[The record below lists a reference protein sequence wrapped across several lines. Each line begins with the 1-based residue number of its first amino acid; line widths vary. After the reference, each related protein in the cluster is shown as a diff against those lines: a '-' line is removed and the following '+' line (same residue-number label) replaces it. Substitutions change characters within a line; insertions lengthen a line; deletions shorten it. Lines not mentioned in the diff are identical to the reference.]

1 MILDPSQLI
10 EITQHLNTDD
20 RFAQSTALSNGL
32 DFLHNIL
39 HGKVKFMQVSYVI
52 HYKEKFLPHNNNNKK
67 KKPLPHVQF
76 LIFKYRLSNE
86 HPTHQVF
93 NRQSQR
99 TELR

>member
-20 RFAQSTALSNGL
+20 RFAQSTALTNGL

-39 HGKVKFMQVSYVI
+39 YAKVKFMQVSYVI

-67 KKPLPHVQF
+67 KNLYLMYNFLFLNINCQMSTPLIKF
-76 LIFKYRLSNE
+76 LTDKAKGQN
-86 HPTHQVF
+86 
-93 NRQSQR
+93 
-99 TELR
+99 